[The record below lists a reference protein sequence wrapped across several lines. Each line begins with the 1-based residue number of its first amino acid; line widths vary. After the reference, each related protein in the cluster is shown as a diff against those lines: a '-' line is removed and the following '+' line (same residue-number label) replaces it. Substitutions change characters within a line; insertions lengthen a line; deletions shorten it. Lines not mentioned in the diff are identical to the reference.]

1 MVLYYMYLCV
11 MCFLSRNIK
20 FFHVD
25 THSSTWVIFPAVQY
39 STTVIYCGLFIRS
52 PLEGY
57 LCCFQHLV
65 LAMLMWTS
73 CTGIILAHKC
83 ESFLGR
89 IGTTRSQEMDVFD
102 FTRYCSPVSVQIYM
116 PTSNMWKFWSF
127 HILNKTILST
137 LNFC

>member
-65 LAMLMWTS
+65 LAMLM
-73 CTGIILAHKC
+73 
-83 ESFLGR
+83 
-89 IGTTRSQEMDVFD
+89 
-102 FTRYCSPVSVQIYM
+102 
-116 PTSNMWKFWSF
+116 
-127 HILNKTILST
+127 
-137 LNFC
+137 